1 MIDHGYA
8 FALPG
13 DILNCTELVAARHHY
28 GAAALLKE
36 ERDALD
42 RLLAGADLLGTAS
55 LLLPDRA
62 QALADRARRMRA
74 HSEILKS
81 GEF

>member
-1 MIDHGYA
+1 MIDHGYT

-13 DILNCTELVAARHHY
+13 DILNYTELVAARHHY

-42 RLLAGADLLGTAS
+42 RLLADADLLGTTS
-55 LLLPDRA
+55 FLLPDRA
-62 QALADRARRMRA
+62 QALADRARRIRA
-74 HSEILKS
+74 RNEILKP